1 LTSGSDGTRDDGALL
16 LYRTWLG
23 GEIDGFGRIM
33 ICTTSMGGR
42 GGEVM
47 GRYETKC
54 RQGSMCVI
62 FATEKGKMYT
72 RLSKIG
78 EDGDGEGMT

>member
-16 LYRTWLG
+16 LCRTWLG
-23 GEIDGFGRIM
+23 GEIDGFGRIRA
-33 ICTTSMGGR
+33 CTTSMGGR

-47 GRYETKC
+47 GRYETMC
-54 RQGSMCVI
+54 RQGSMDVI